1 MADETAGRLN
11 HWAIAVLGIVTIV
24 AYGSWYYS
32 FGVLLDPIRLDTGWN
47 EAHLALSFSVGTV
60 SMGVA
65 SIFGG
70 RLLDRF
76 GSRTVL
82 SIAGLGGGAAL
93 VATSFTDHI
102 LLFVA
107 GAAVAMVFLGGFA
120 FYHVTMATVVRIHP
134 ENASRAI
141 AVLTIWGA
149 FASAIYLPLAAFLV
163 ERFEWRDTVRIL
175 ASVIIVVLVGSAWLL
190 PTARDENQDESGD
203 EETPRPPLRQI
214 IVATVKTP
222 ERRAF
227 TAAVALGGLAMSTV
241 LVYQVPTMT
250 AAGLPLGTAATMAGL
265 RGFAQT
271 FGRVPLSPLVNW
283 LGSGRALVL
292 AFGSMTIGGG
302 LLAFSGNVPIALLFA
317 AVTGFG
323 IGAFSPLQGIKA
335 EELYDRETLGATMGL
350 YGTFLMV
357 AGAAGPAMAGLL
369 ADSTGDRRLVSIIVV
384 AAAAGA
390 TISAVRL
397 SGQRSGDETM
407 AG

>member
-60 SMGVA
+60 SMGAA

-93 VATSFTDHI
+93 IATSFTDHI

-163 ERFEWRDTVRIL
+163 ERFEWRDTVR
-175 ASVIIVVLVGSAWLL
+175 L
-190 PTARDENQDESGD
+190 P
-203 EETPRPPLRQI
+203 
-214 IVATVKTP
+214 V
-222 ERRAF
+222 
-227 TAAVALGGLAMSTV
+227 
-241 LVYQVPTMT
+241 
-250 AAGLPLGTAATMAGL
+250 
-265 RGFAQT
+265 
-271 FGRVPLSPLVNW
+271 
-283 LGSGRALVL
+283 
-292 AFGSMTIGGG
+292 
-302 LLAFSGNVPIALLFA
+302 
-317 AVTGFG
+317 
-323 IGAFSPLQGIKA
+323 
-335 EELYDRETLGATMGL
+335 
-350 YGTFLMV
+350 
-357 AGAAGPAMAGLL
+357 
-369 ADSTGDRRLVSIIVV
+369 
-384 AAAAGA
+384 
-390 TISAVRL
+390 
-397 SGQRSGDETM
+397 
-407 AG
+407 